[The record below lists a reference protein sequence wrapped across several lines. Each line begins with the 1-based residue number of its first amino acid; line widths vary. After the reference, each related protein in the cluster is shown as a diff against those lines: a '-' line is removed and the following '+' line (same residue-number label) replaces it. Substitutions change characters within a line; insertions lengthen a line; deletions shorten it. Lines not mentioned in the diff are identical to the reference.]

1 MVIQFLINL
10 LIAVIWMFLQDSYM
24 MNTFVF
30 GFMIGVLILYL
41 LRRFF
46 DFDFYFIR
54 VIAFVKL
61 MWLFL
66 KELVKANIDV
76 VKVVLQP
83 KLKNKPGIIAVDTSL
98 ETDIERAT
106 LAALITLTPGT
117 VSMDFSAD
125 SRTIYVHTIDV
136 DDRDEMVAEIKGT
149 FEKAIMEVTK

>member
-1 MVIQFLINL
+1 MIVQFLLNL

-24 MNTFVF
+24 MNTFLF
-30 GFMIGVLILYL
+30 GFMIGVLIIYT

-46 DFDFYFIR
+46 EFDFYFRR
-54 VIAFVKL
+54 VIAFLKL

-66 KELVKANIDV
+66 TELIKANIDV

-83 KLKNKPGIIAVDTSL
+83 KLKNRPGIIAVRTSL

-125 SRTIYVHTIDV
+125 SKTIYVHTIDV
-136 DDRDEMVAEIKGT
+136 DDRDAMVAEIKGS

>member
-83 KLKNKPGIIAVDTSL
+83 KLKNEPGIIAVDTSL